1 MEVHVKHHSDRNNN
15 IRLNNKHASFCGSVI
30 QFNWKE
36 MGLLCIQ
43 NWKCMLPPLLALL
56 CYVNGLNGE
65 FVHDD
70 VFAIKRNPDVSGATS
85 LGDVFQNDFWGRR
98 ISLNTSHKSYRP
110 LTVLTFRLNRRLL
123 GPDPFYFHVVN
134 VFLHVLVTSMFVR
147 TCRDVLH
154 VGRTCSAL
162 AGCLF
167 AVHPVHAEAVT
178 GIVGR
183 ADVLAAAFFLLAL
196 GLYTRTAAFSPC
208 SPSGMASLAGALVCA
223 MAAMLSKETG
233 ATVLGTMVVY
243 ELHRHYT
250 RKTDKTDTFIR
261 LTSVLIFTVVLL
273 CARVNLMG
281 GTLPAFTPHDNPAA
295 FATSMLTRWFT
306 HAHIW
311 TYNMWLLLAPA
322 RLCYDWQHGSIPIV
336 HALTD
341 MRNLVTV
348 AMATIGCYLGYK
360 LLVSFTKERRLLWSV
375 VLLLLPL
382 FPASNILFTV
392 GFVLAERVLYIP
404 SFGFC
409 LLVST
414 GVCHVCREW
423 RHYRRHVITCFWLLI
438 LLHAAKTFTQNQIWK
453 DRETL
458 FRSGL
463 AAMPHNAKVHY
474 NYGNF
479 LKDAG
484 RRDEA
489 IQHYREAIRLDPTYA
504 SALNNLGVHLQDRQE
519 AEIHFREAIRIL
531 PSHQGAHINLGNIL
545 FKRGEREAGFRL
557 LERAVELGPGNP
569 DALTSLGYSLME
581 LGRLQEAEHSL
592 DAALHISPDFREAL
606 LNYGALMNKMDNHEA
621 SARLYMR
628 AHSLEPGDPGTL
640 VSAAS
645 ALHKSGDKAGAEAAL
660 KQALSIRRDAA
671 TLEQLAVLY
680 YGTGRTTDALTLY
693 KNVARMGSEASVD
706 AMLRYA
712 KILASEEQ
720 LVEAER
726 ILTDLVVQ
734 LPKNVE
740 VLDTAA
746 KVQSRLGKY
755 QEGLSLF
762 TRAINLTRGGA
773 EGDLGDMLY
782 NRGTNFKDLKQF
794 KQALRDFES
803 VLRIT
808 PDHVSSLGNIG
819 AIYHMNAVMQTSMG
833 DLKKARRHY
842 ERALAL
848 EPGNSIIR
856 DNVEKLARLENH
868 RVDGAH

>member
-233 ATVLGTMVVY
+233 AT
-243 ELHRHYT
+243 
-250 RKTDKTDTFIR
+250 
-261 LTSVLIFTVVLL
+261 TVVLL

-336 HALTD
+336 HAITD

-348 AMATIGCYLGYK
+348 VMATIGCYLGYK
-360 LLVSFTKERRLLWSV
+360 LLVSFTEERRLLWSV

-414 GVCHVCREW
+414 GVCHVCCEW
-423 RHYRRHVITCFWLLI
+423 RHYRRHVITCFCLLI

-504 SALNNLGVHLQDRQE
+504 SALNNLGVHLPDRQE

-557 LERAVELGPGNP
+557 LERAVELGPRNP

-592 DAALHISPDFREAL
+592 EAALHISPDFREAL

-712 KILASEEQ
+712 KILASEEL

-740 VLDTAA
+740 VLDTTA
-746 KVQSRLGKY
+746 KVKSRLGKY

-794 KQALRDFES
+794 KQALR
-803 VLRIT
+803 
-808 PDHVSSLGNIG
+808 
-819 AIYHMNAVMQTSMG
+819 G

-868 RVDGAH
+868 RHDTSKE

>member
-1 MEVHVKHHSDRNNN
+1 MQISPE
-15 IRLNNKHASFCGSVI
+15 
-30 QFNWKE
+30 
-36 MGLLCIQ
+36 
-43 NWKCMLPPLLALL
+43 
-56 CYVNGLNGE
+56 LNGFSE
-65 FVHDD
+65 SYSRRETG
-70 VFAIKRNPDVSGATS
+70 IK
-85 LGDVFQNDFWGRR
+85 
-98 ISLNTSHKSYRP
+98 
-110 LTVLTFRLNRRLL
+110 
-123 GPDPFYFHVVN
+123 
-134 VFLHVLVTSMFVR
+134 
-147 TCRDVLH
+147 
-154 VGRTCSAL
+154 
-162 AGCLF
+162 
-167 AVHPVHAEAVT
+167 AVT

-233 ATVLGTMVVY
+233 AT
-243 ELHRHYT
+243 
-250 RKTDKTDTFIR
+250 
-261 LTSVLIFTVVLL
+261 TVVLL

-295 FATSMLTRWFT
+295 FATSMLT
-306 HAHIW
+306 
-311 TYNMWLLLAPA
+311 
-322 RLCYDWQHGSIPIV
+322 
-336 HALTD
+336 
-341 MRNLVTV
+341 
-348 AMATIGCYLGYK
+348 
-360 LLVSFTKERRLLWSV
+360 
-375 VLLLLPL
+375 
-382 FPASNILFTV
+382 
-392 GFVLAERVLYIP
+392 

-794 KQALRDFES
+794 KQALR
-803 VLRIT
+803 
-808 PDHVSSLGNIG
+808 
-819 AIYHMNAVMQTSMG
+819 G